1 MRTLALAI
9 CILFGLAAPAA
20 ANVTKN
26 EHGWFCGTADA
37 WELAALRLDQKVVLN
52 NFFFEESSSASTN
65 MSVLAIKFS
74 VINRTASKYR
84 MSSQF
89 VGYDEAGAV
98 TFAMS
103 VSPTFQLVTAGTS
116 TSQNDI
122 YTARPAL
129 PATAKICLAFAAE
142 PM

>member
-1 MRTLALAI
+1 MRTLALTI
-9 CILFGLAAPAA
+9 CMLLGLAFTAS
-20 ANVTKN
+20 ANVTKDDN
-26 EHGWFCGTADA
+26 GWICGVAED
-37 WELAALRLDQKVVLN
+37 WELAALRLDQKVVIN

-89 VGYDEAGAV
+89 VGYDEGGAV

-116 TSQNDI
+116 TSENDI
-122 YTARPAL
+122 YTAKPAL